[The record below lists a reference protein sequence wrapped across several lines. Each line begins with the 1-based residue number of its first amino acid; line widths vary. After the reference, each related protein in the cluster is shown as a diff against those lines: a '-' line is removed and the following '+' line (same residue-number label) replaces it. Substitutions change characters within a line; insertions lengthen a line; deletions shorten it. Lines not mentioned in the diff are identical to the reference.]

1 MSEDD
6 DQRNEQKEVETSRR
20 DFLKGSAVAASA
32 GLAATTPRRGI
43 NGVGS
48 ARSTRES
55 VRFPPGRWYQPA
67 GLLSTVGIH

>member
-32 GLAATTPRRGI
+32 NNSRPVLGIKNGGL
-43 NGVGS
+43 S
-48 ARSTRES
+48 
-55 VRFPPGRWYQPA
+55 
-67 GLLSTVGIH
+67 

>member
-32 GLAATTPRRGI
+32 GLAATALGGASTA
-43 NGVGS
+43 S
-48 ARSTRES
+48 ALKEDTTLKR
-55 VRFPPGRWYQPA
+55 
-67 GLLSTVGIH
+67 